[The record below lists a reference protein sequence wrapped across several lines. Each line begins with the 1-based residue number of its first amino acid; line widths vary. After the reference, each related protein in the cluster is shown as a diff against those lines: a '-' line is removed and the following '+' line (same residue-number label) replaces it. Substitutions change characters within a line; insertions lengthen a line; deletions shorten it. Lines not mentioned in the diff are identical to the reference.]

1 MRLTWLCWDRAGY
14 KACRASLQFRWLVQP
29 RPHGLFVGEVLVFLL
44 FKEKL
49 IKYANHRTCQ
59 EAVQGVQS
67 PPPKKTQKNR
77 PILWLNGIGDTTSR
91 IFSLFS
97 INPLIHPR
105 IMEPDGLRFDAPL
118 LSTSAKRHIS
128 VDGDDPDRDY
138 KKLCRQPLEWPYSNG
153 TTTASSCIHPSGSAQ
168 DGILHYG
175 SLNTTL
181 DIFSPGLLK
190 PQDNFNALLQPDSCG
205 AVPVGGTALVNS
217 HWVVPFQSDEL
228 ETYSPDLEIH
238 SGMII
243 EETQRGNGNPI
254 GVSPLL
260 IVNQAEFG
268 SNSAQFDHSIGTYD
282 SHIEPVLNNTAQQ
295 EVVPA
300 VKPIS
305 LPVKKEYVR
314 DVSDLTAPVDN
325 YARTDF
331 RLSAD
336 SETPMKSQIM
346 EGDEIP
352 QKAPFST
359 TISGQGQ
366 SASAIALESVSQAV
380 NNDGMHSGNLSH
392 VH

>member
-1 MRLTWLCWDRAGY
+1 
-14 KACRASLQFRWLVQP
+14 
-29 RPHGLFVGEVLVFLL
+29 
-44 FKEKL
+44 
-49 IKYANHRTCQ
+49 
-59 EAVQGVQS
+59 
-67 PPPKKTQKNR
+67 
-77 PILWLNGIGDTTSR
+77 
-91 IFSLFS
+91 
-97 INPLIHPR
+97 
-105 IMEPDGLRFDAPL
+105 MEPDSSRFDAPL

-138 KKLCRQPLEWPYSNG
+138 KRLCRQSLEWPYSNG
-153 TTTASSCIHPSGSAQ
+153 TATASSCIHPSGSAQ

-175 SLNTTL
+175 SLNTLQQGTL

-190 PQDNFNALLQPDSCG
+190 PQDSFNVLLRPDLCG

-217 HWVVPFQSDEL
+217 HWVVPFQSGEL
-228 ETYSPDLEIH
+228 ETDSPDFEIH
-238 SGMII
+238 SGMIM
-243 EETQRGNGNPI
+243 EETRRENGNPI

-260 IVNQAEFG
+260 IVSQAGFG

-282 SHIEPVLNNTAQQ
+282 SHIEPVLNNTGQQ

-300 VKPIS
+300 MESIS
-305 LPVKKEYVR
+305 LLVNKEHVR

-331 RLSAD
+331 RLSVD

-359 TISGQGQ
+359 AISGQGQ

-380 NNDGMHSGNLSH
+380 NNGGMHSGNLSH